1 MSIKIF
7 VDQGHNP
14 TGSHNSGAQGNG
26 LYEQDITYKV
36 GKYLEDLLN
45 KDPRFETKVSRP
57 TSSTVLGTS
66 NSSSLASR
74 VNAAN
79 SWGANYFLSIHVNAN
94 NNPNVNG
101 TECYVYSEN
110 SKSYYLA
117 KQILNSIVDDLKT
130 KDNGVRI
137 NPSLYVLRNT
147 NMPSVLIELAYI
159 SNYSDS
165 LKLKNDQSKFAA
177 AIYQG
182 LLNYLNFRIFY
193 RIFYL
198 IL

>member
-1 MSIKIF
+1 MPIKIF
-7 VDQGHNP
+7 IDQGHNP
-14 TGSHNSGAQGNG
+14 TGNPNAGAQGNG
-26 LYEQDITYKV
+26 LYEQDITYNV

-45 KDPRFETKVSRP
+45 KDPRFEAKVSRP

-66 NSSSLASR
+66 NSSSLSAR
-74 VNAAN
+74 VNSAN

-94 NNPNVNG
+94 VNPNING

-165 LKLKNDQSKFAA
+165 LKLKNDQYKFAM

-182 LLNYLNFRIFY
+182 LLSYLKID
-193 RIFYL
+193 
-198 IL
+198 